1 MSYRRA
7 QAGGVTIT
15 TATVKKMMAA
25 LSMERALAVAGAF
38 SQENAA
44 ITNLLRGTIRSH
56 SSRRWKTFPM
66 KAACSP
72 NRYGTDLICRT
83 QGSNVGGQPARHC
96 RFAD

>member
-15 TATVKKMMAA
+15 TATVKKIMAA
-25 LSMERALAVAGAF
+25 LSMERVLAVAGPF

-56 SSRRWKTFPM
+56 SSRLWKTFPM

-72 NRYGTDLICRT
+72 NRYGTDLIGEHAAFIGKVFHSLDEWKT
-83 QGSNVGGQPARHC
+83 
-96 RFAD
+96 F

>member
-25 LSMERALAVAGAF
+25 LSMERVLAVAGPF

-44 ITNLLRGTIRSH
+44 ITNLLRARSEAIH
-56 SSRRWKTFPM
+56 QDDGRLF
-66 KAACSP
+66 
-72 NRYGTDLICRT
+72 
-83 QGSNVGGQPARHC
+83 Q
-96 RFAD
+96 